1 MEQGNWDLLF
11 SQFQLPC
18 RVAEESC
25 WTGCWLVIPPRWNQP
40 QRRWCQSGVQCL
52 SFCRVSHLCENVLTQ
67 IEYWYPH
74 YIWSQKCYC
83 RIASWL
89 WSSWDC
95 RLENE
100 EGEVFLKVISTTYEK
115 TESHIPCICETT
127 DWEWEM
133 STFQGKLKIV
143 FHVWFCCFFFLMLFW
158 KSLAFWVLVPSVLKL
173 IISNMYC
180 GAWRKRT
187 FCPLFYVSWCDIIFQ
202 KSHTISNV
210 TSFLTCKYSW

>member
-1 MEQGNWDLLF
+1 MISVAEEELVNRRRLVNWKILLMEQGNWDLLF

-143 FHVWFCCFFFLMLFW
+143 FHVWFCCFFFNVILEEFSIL
-158 KSLAFWVLVPSVLKL
+158 STGS
-173 IISNMYC
+173 
-180 GAWRKRT
+180 
-187 FCPLFYVSWCDIIFQ
+187 FCVEADNI
-202 KSHTISNV
+202 
-210 TSFLTCKYSW
+210 